1 MNKAKHKS
9 VFLCAKIIFY
19 KQWWPCVIQKSKS
32 WLKDQLW
39 DYTDSYCGFKVL
51 RISMLIY
58 ILIQCSFVYVEIVD
72 KNFKLCVYFQYI
84 YICTGKGICWYWF
97 FALLL
102 CPVIQFGFVTLFVAS
117 FPLAPLFALLN
128 NIIEIRLDAKKFVTE
143 LRRPVAARAKDIG
156 GFYLKHCGMFK
167 NACYSGRIT
176 ITRENNICLIIR
188 REILYLKNI
197 NWHIFSL
204 YRNMVQHTERGSKSC
219 CHH

>member
-1 MNKAKHKS
+1 MS
-9 VFLCAKIIFY
+9 II
-19 KQWWPCVIQKSKS
+19 C
-32 WLKDQLW
+32 
-39 DYTDSYCGFKVL
+39 
-51 RISMLIY
+51 
-58 ILIQCSFVYVEIVD
+58 
-72 KNFKLCVYFQYI
+72 FQYI

-156 GFYLKHCGMFK
+156 GLYLKHCGMFK

-188 REILYLKNI
+188 REILYLKTLADTYSHCTGIWYNI
-197 NWHIFSL
+197 L
-204 YRNMVQHTERGSKSC
+204 RGVAKVAVIINVSNVCWFNSFDMLHARSC
-219 CHH
+219 WC